1 MPADYH
7 SLLSTIDKLYAAALE
22 PSEWH
27 RFLASVAALFDAE
40 NAFVCQAEKRRR
52 PFDYIGL
59 NQRNRDAVPLERYEM
74 DKDRRMRA
82 FNASC
87 GRPVHC
93 RMGVSDHELHASRV
107 YQTYL
112 KPLNIE
118 YTMLVALPTRPGY
131 THDLGLMRGP
141 SGKPFESDDCDL
153 LNELVP
159 HLARSFAVRRAIAEA
174 RSPAPAIA
182 AAPAPREPDAESLRQ
197 RFALSPTQAR
207 LALLIAHGRTVKEAS
222 ALLGT
227 TEGTTRQ
234 YLRRIFDK
242 TGVRRQSDLVRIVGQ
257 MTGA

>member
-1 MPADYH
+1 MPADYR

-27 RFLASVAALFDAE
+27 RFLALVAALFEAD
-40 NAFVCQAEKRRR
+40 NAFVCQAENRRR

-74 DKDRRMRA
+74 DKDPRMRA

-107 YQTYL
+107 HQTYL
-112 KPLNIE
+112 TPLNIE
-118 YTMLVALPTRPGY
+118 YTMVVALPTRPGY
-131 THDLGLMRGP
+131 THDLGLMRGR
-141 SGKPFESDDCDL
+141 SGKPFESNDCDL

-182 AAPAPREPDAESLRQ
+182 AAAAPPDAESLRQ
-197 RFALSPTQAR
+197 RFALSPTQVR
-207 LALLIAHGRTVKEAS
+207 LALMIAHGRTVKEAS

-242 TGVRRQSDLVRIVGQ
+242 TGVRRQSALVRIIGQ
-257 MTGA
+257 MTGVE